1 MSNSQSLHSCRN
13 TMERLLTLLIVYT
26 QKLRHSVSDA
36 RKMLRYLVQVFKSC
50 FQLTSV
56 EIPLEALITV
66 WLICAGIYFFQENI
80 YSWDLL
86 VSLHLLHSIRVHD
99 RSKWKT
105 IKLRSPGSLL
115 ARDSQYSVSIKCNR
129 PSRDF
134 FRRLEQL
141 GKFSEMRGAILK
153 GLESFS
159 WPFDEPL
166 N

>member
-80 YSWDLL
+80 YSWYLL

-129 PSRDF
+129 PFRDF

-141 GKFSEMRGAILK
+141 GNFLRWGE
-153 GLESFS
+153 
-159 WPFDEPL
+159 PFWRVKKASL
-166 N
+166 GHLMSL